1 MNIDFFFQIAI
12 LIMSVV
18 IHEVSHGYMANYLG
32 DPTAKYD
39 GRLTLNPIKHLD
51 PIGSVVVPIVGY
63 LTGGMIFGWAKPV
76 PYNSHNLRPGRWSE
90 ALVALAGPFSNLCL
104 ALIFGIFL
112 RLSPTFGLLNE
123 NVLGITASIVFIN
136 LILMLFN
143 LVPVPPLDGSKLL
156 FAFFPERMYQLRGF
170 FERYGFILV
179 LVFIFYGWRFVAPL
193 AISLFTLITGLAF

>member
-1 MNIDFFFQIAI
+1 
-12 LIMSVV
+12 MSVV

-32 DPTAKYD
+32 DPTAKYE

-51 PIGSVVVPIVGY
+51 PIGSILVPVIGY
-63 LTGGMIFGWAKPV
+63 FSGGMIFGWAKPV

-90 ALVALAGPFSNLCL
+90 TFVALAGPFSNLSL
-104 ALIFGIFL
+104 ALIFGLFL
-112 RLSPTFGLLNE
+112 RFSSGFGAINQ
-123 NVLGITASIVFIN
+123 NVLHITALIVFIN

-156 FAFFPERMYQLRGF
+156 FAFFPQRMYELRGF

-179 LVFIFYGWRFVAPL
+179 LVFIFYGWQFVAPF
-193 AISLFTLITGLAF
+193 AYSIFGLITGGQLI